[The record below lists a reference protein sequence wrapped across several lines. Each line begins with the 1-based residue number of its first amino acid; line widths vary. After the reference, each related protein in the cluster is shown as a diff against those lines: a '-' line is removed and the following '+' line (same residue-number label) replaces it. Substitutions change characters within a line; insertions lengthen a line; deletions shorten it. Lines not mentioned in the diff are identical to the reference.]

1 MAENEKLDYSQMQEI
16 TLDGKTY
23 IFNPYSLGVGLWAE
37 KTSRGKPGVYANKD
51 TQRKLNK
58 KAFGYEDLPNIS
70 DRLST
75 ANPEKRRRINQTSV
89 EWLQAKFALI
99 KAGYQSIP
107 DSRSRSGAGIK
118 GMMFFYEYD
127 PKWKDVLPMWDR
139 FPLVIVLETYGD
151 GFLGLNL
158 HYASESDRTA
168 LLMSV
173 LNTRI
178 YSRDLNSMKINLDYD
193 RLVLNA
199 KKFPNFKNCIKR
211 YLTQHIVGR
220 ALEIKPHE
228 WGLATFLPAADFQ
241 YNKNPKKRK

>member
-1 MAENEKLDYSQMQEI
+1 MRENEKLDYSQMQEMS
-16 TLDGKTY
+16 LDKKTY

-37 KTSRGKPGVYANKD
+37 RTASGKAGAYADKQ
-51 TQRKLNK
+51 TQKKLNK
-58 KAFGYEDLPNIS
+58 KAFGYEELPNIS
-70 DRLST
+70 DRLSS
-75 ANPEKRRRINQTSV
+75 ANSEKRRRINQTSV
-89 EWLQAKFALI
+89 EWLQAKFTLI
-99 KAGYQSIP
+99 KAGYQDIP
-107 DSRSRSGAGIK
+107 DSRSRTSAGIR

-139 FPLVIVLETYGD
+139 FPLVIILETYAD

-173 LNTRI
+173 LKTRI
-178 YSRDLNSMKINLDYD
+178 YSRDLNSMKINIDYD
-193 RLVLNA
+193 ILVANA

-241 YNKNPKKRK
+241 YNQKTKKRK